1 MDFGIDHQRA
11 IKRFFSPFP
20 SQIEGTAREF

>member
-1 MDFGIDHQRA
+1 MDISINRQRA
-11 IKRFFSPFP
+11 VERLFRPFP